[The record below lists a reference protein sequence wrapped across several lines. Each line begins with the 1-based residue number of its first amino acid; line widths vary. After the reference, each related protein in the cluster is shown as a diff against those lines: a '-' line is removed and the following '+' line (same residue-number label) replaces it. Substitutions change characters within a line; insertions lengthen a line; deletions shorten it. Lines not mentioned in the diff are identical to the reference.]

1 MPVSISG
8 SLKRLKNY
16 YERRK
21 KSDENSSKDLPK
33 GDLKA
38 LNDLTEQLNFYTD
51 AVRKLDAIILKA
63 KNKMEG
69 ESGH

>member
-1 MPVSISG
+1 
-8 SLKRLKNY
+8 
-16 YERRK
+16 
-21 KSDENSSKDLPK
+21 
-33 GDLKA
+33 
-38 LNDLTEQLNFYTD
+38 LNFYTD